1 MIYHWDFGAVLR
13 EPDMLLTG
21 FVITMTYSLA
31 TIAGGLLIGFV
42 CGMALLSRHEILVA
56 PISFYVQVF
65 RCTPLLIQII
75 WFYYALPVLINFDM
89 PAWLAAGLGLT
100 CYMGAFSAEIFRG
113 GIQSIDKG
121 QWQAARA
128 IGMMPRQVMWRIIL
142 PQATRRMLPP
152 FVNQSILQ
160 LKNTSLLSVVAVPD
174 LMYEGTV
181 IVSSTFRPLEVYTT
195 LAGVYFLILYPMQ
208 KLAKRLE
215 RRDDV

>member
-1 MIYHWDFGAVLR
+1 
-13 EPDMLLTG
+13 
-21 FVITMTYSLA
+21 
-31 TIAGGLLIGFV
+31 
-42 CGMALLSRHEILVA
+42 
-56 PISFYVQVF
+56 
-65 RCTPLLIQII
+65 
-75 WFYYALPVLINFDM
+75 
-89 PAWLAAGLGLT
+89 
-100 CYMGAFSAEIFRG
+100 MGAFSAEIFRG
-113 GIQSIDKG
+113 GIMSIDKG

-195 LAGVYFLILYPMQ
+195 LAGVYFLILYPLQ

>member
-1 MIYHWDFGAVLR
+1 MIYHWDFSAVLR

-21 FVITMTYSLA
+21 FLVTMAFSLA
-31 TIAGGLLIGFV
+31 TIAGGLLIGVV
-42 CGMALLSRHEILVA
+42 CGMVLLSRRQILVS
-56 PISFYVQVF
+56 PVSFYVQVF

-113 GIQSIDKG
+113 GIQSVDKG

-128 IGMMPRQVMWRIIL
+128 IGMMPHQVMSRIIL

-195 LAGVYFLILYPMQ
+195 LAGVYFLILYPLQ